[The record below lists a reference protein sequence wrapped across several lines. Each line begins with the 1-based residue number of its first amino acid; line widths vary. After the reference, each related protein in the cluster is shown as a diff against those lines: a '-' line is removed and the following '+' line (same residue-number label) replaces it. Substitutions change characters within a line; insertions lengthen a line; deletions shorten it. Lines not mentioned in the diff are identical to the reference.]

1 MTMTTRQPPAEIG
14 PEEPGA
20 GASAPDLAA
29 FYDRHDLTELPP
41 GEPVDVE
48 PARHPM
54 VSHSIRFDRE
64 TMRRLRTMA
73 AARGVGVTQ
82 LMREWILDRLAAEE
96 GGRPREDIA
105 AELERLARA
114 LRAGG

>member
-1 MTMTTRQPPAEIG
+1 MTITTQQPPAEIE

-20 GASAPDLAA
+20 GASAADLAA
-29 FYDRHDLTELPP
+29 FYDHHDLTELPP

-48 PARHPM
+48 PARRPM
-54 VSHSIRFDRE
+54 VSRSVRFDLD

-73 AARGVGVTQ
+73 ERRGVGVTQ
-82 LMREWILDRLAAEE
+82 IMREWILDRLAAEE
-96 GGRPREDIA
+96 SGRHREDIA